1 MKYIFSC
8 IILLFSTLSLFSQEK
23 WDLERCVSYA
33 LENNLTVKQ
42 NALSVEGNQ
51 SDLKQSRI
59 GLFPTLNGNAGY
71 SVNFGRGI
79 DPQTNTFVTQTINA
93 SNLGLSSSMILFN
106 GFQQVNTIK
115 QRQLQLLA
123 GESNL
128 QQIKDQVLLSVVNG
142 FLQVLYTQELMA
154 VSQNALALS
163 QLQLNRSQALEK
175 VGSITRGDVLE
186 IEAQLAQ
193 EELSLTMAENNYDLA
208 KLNLTQL
215 LDLDPNQPFE
225 IEVPALTISE
235 AVKNYAP
242 TEVFTR
248 ALEINPLV
256 KQSEYNLLIA
266 ERAEKIT
273 KGGLAPRLTLSGG
286 LNTGYSDGRVQ
297 VAKLTPESQQIGY
310 VNDGSRTAV
319 FQDFFVP
326 TFETTS
332 FSNQITENLG
342 QNIGISLFLPIFNG
356 YQTRNQISKAKINRQ
371 VADLNL
377 QITQNNLEKTI
388 NQLIADRKAAKK
400 RYTASSNSFN
410 SLREAFKYNE
420 EKFKVG
426 LINSVDY
433 NISKTS
439 LARAENTLLQAKF
452 DLIFQTKILD
462 YYMGQPITIK

>member
-1 MKYIFSC
+1 MKNIITC
-8 IILLFSTLSLFSQEK
+8 IILLFSSMSLFSQEK

-42 NALSVEGNQ
+42 NALSLEGNK
-51 SDLKQSRI
+51 SDLKQSKAGI
-59 GLFPTLNGNAGY
+59 LPTLNGNAGY

-79 DPQTNTFVTQTINA
+79 DPQTNTFVTQTLNA
-93 SNLGLSSSMILFN
+93 SNFGISSSMTLFN

-142 FLQVLYTQELMA
+142 FLQVLYTKELMG
-154 VSQNALALS
+154 VSQNAMALS

-193 EELSLTMAENNYDLA
+193 EELNLTTAENNYDLA
-208 KLNLTQL
+208 KLNLVQL
-215 LDLDPNQPFE
+215 LDLDPSQPFE
-225 IEVPALTISE
+225 IDVPELTVSE
-235 AVKNYAP
+235 AVKTYAP

-266 ERAEKIT
+266 ERSEQIA
-273 KGGLAPRLTLSGG
+273 KGSLAPRLTLSGG
-286 LNTGYSDGRVQ
+286 VNTGYSDGRVRI
-297 VAKLTPESQQIGY
+297 ATTTPASQQIGY

-319 FQDFFVP
+319 LQDFFIP
-326 TFETTS
+326 TFETTP
-332 FSNQITENLG
+332 FGDQITDNLG

-356 YQTRNQISKAKINRQ
+356 YQTRNQISRAKINRQ
-371 VADLNL
+371 AADLNL

-400 RYTASSNSFN
+400 RYSASKNSYN
-410 SLREAFKYNE
+410 SLLEAFKYNE

-433 NISKTS
+433 NISKTN